1 MRRLLFVI
9 AVAVLASPAAADLLD
24 MSEDERAAFRQEVRD
39 YLLDNPDVLME
50 AIAILEQRQ
59 AEEQIAAD
67 EALVAEH
74 AEALFSDGTSWVGG
88 NPEGDVTMVEF
99 LDYRCGYCRRAHPE
113 VNDLVETDGDIR
125 YVVKEFPILG
135 EQSVLASRF
144 AIATRNIVGD
154 EAYKQIHDALM
165 TLRSDVTRP
174 ALERLAEEL
183 ELDAEA
189 IFAGM
194 EAPEVAEEIEA
205 NRALAQS
212 MGISGTPTFVV
223 GDQMLRGYLPLD
235 QMMLVVDEVRAEG

>member
-1 MRRLLFVI
+1 MRRLLPLI
-9 AVAVLASPAAADLLD
+9 AAAVFASPATADLLD
-24 MSEDERAAFRQEVRD
+24 MTDDERAAFRQEVRD
-39 YLLDNPDVLME
+39 YLLENPEVLME

-67 EALVAEH
+67 EALVADH

-88 NPEGDVTMVEF
+88 NPEGDVTVVEF

-113 VNDLVETDGDIR
+113 VNDLVEADGDIR

-144 AIATRNIVGD
+144 AIATKNIAGD
-154 EAYKQIHDALM
+154 EAYKQVHDALM
-165 TLRSDVTRP
+165 TLRSDVTEP

-183 ELDAEA
+183 ELDAAA
-189 IFAGM
+189 ILDGM
-194 EAPEVAEEIEA
+194 DAPEVAEEIDA

-235 QMMLVVDEVRAEG
+235 QMMLVVDEARAEG